1 MSRGKRQHYRRQ
13 ARLAARRCLTV
24 AEAHRINS
32 ERRLPE
38 GHPSLGSRMVEPVC
52 STPEQAWRYLRLI
65 RRSREAQA
73 LCDWLDEHTG
83 PMSRCSGEVL
93 LLAMFLAAEIKSSY
107 LRSHL
112 CAVINGLDATILF
125 AVGLCDPQQFTPV
138 SYSSVVRQ
146 VRRLETAPF
155 TELMEAALGKSAVP
169 NHGPGADAGLLWF
182 NQGLLLGSVPK
193 QVLARVKVGA
203 VDATAFATNARVQDY
218 RRQKEVD
225 KMLRD
230 SLINSTPLPEGLIVG
245 EDGKIQR
252 CKADTEARTAVRGAS
267 RATGHKKIYFTGY
280 MGTIVAASPDLRDY
294 PDPNKDIPP
303 EEDIGPY
310 VLSFSLDPA
319 TVNRAPVGRDV
330 VLSLKKA
337 LPRLDLIVAD
347 REFTTRSDFVRPLHE
362 ADIDIIMD
370 YTVTA
375 KAGPRMVQV
384 GRRREYL
391 YQSCGDFF
399 PLWTPENFLVPPD
412 PSLTS
417 QQTADWAAKRAK
429 YRYVRNSKPKGG
441 TIQFRCPQCAG
452 NVIGA
457 ANTRTGPFRKG
468 KRRHPKNTP
477 SLGPPFTR
485 QWCCNGTINIRADE
499 LDQWQPES
507 WGTEM
512 HRRIYGA
519 GRSRIENINGLVKH
533 EGGMDPRACEA
544 SGVRPHSMA
553 LLALAVA
560 NNVTRA
566 DADVCADPPT
576 DDVPKAEPSLFCVT
590 SALHSNGSGNG
601 TGNGTGTGNGSS
613 ADATTGAANGSSADT
628 DIAAEKVPALRAPP

>member
-1 MSRGKRQHYRRQ
+1 
-13 ARLAARRCLTV
+13 
-24 AEAHRINS
+24 
-32 ERRLPE
+32 
-38 GHPSLGSRMVEPVC
+38 MVEPVC

-65 RRSREAQA
+65 RRSDEAKR

-107 LRSHL
+107 LRSQL

-125 AVGLCDPQQFTPV
+125 DIGLCDPKQFTPV

-155 TELMEAALGKSAVP
+155 TELMEAALGKGAAP

-193 QVLARVKVGA
+193 QVLTRIKVGA
-203 VDATAFATNARVQDY
+203 VDATAFATNARVTDF
-218 RRQKEVD
+218 RRQADVD

-230 SLINSTPLPEGLIVG
+230 SLINSTPLPDGLIVG
-245 EDGKIQR
+245 QDGKIQR
-252 CKADTEARTAVRGAS
+252 CKADPEARTSVRGAS
-267 RATGHKKIYFTGY
+267 RATGHKQSYFTGY
-280 MGTIVAASPDLRDY
+280 FGTIVAASPDRRDY

-303 EEDIGPY
+303 ERDIGPY

-370 YTVTA
+370 YTVTT
-375 KAGPRMVQV
+375 KERPTIVRV
-384 GRRREYL
+384 GRRREPLYL
-391 YQSCGDFF
+391 SCGDFF
-399 PLWTPENFLVPPD
+399 PLWMPERFLVPPD
-412 PSLTS
+412 PSFSS
-417 QQTADWAAKRAK
+417 QETADWAEDRAK
-429 YRYVRNSKPKGG
+429 YRYVRNGKSKGG

-468 KRRHPKNTP
+468 KRRHLKGIPA
-477 SLGPPFTR
+477 LGPPFPV

-507 WGTEM
+507 WATEM

-519 GRSRIENINGLVKH
+519 GRSRIENANGIVKH

-576 DDVPKAEPSLFCVT
+576 DDVPEAEPSLFCVT

-601 TGNGTGTGNGSS
+601 TGNGTGTGTGNGS
-613 ADATTGAANGSSADT
+613 APDTNTGTGNGSAPDT
-628 DIAAEKVPALRAPP
+628 NTGAEKVPALRAPP